1 MYKIVMGLVCILSFT
16 MAELDRNKPLP
27 LPETLK
33 VSAEVINK
41 SLPVMIDGELRHDK
55 VEIEGNTMTL
65 KFTLVNFTLEEMSAK
80 KLKELMEADIRQG
93 VCGDNETLMLLQK
106 GMKVIYDYTS
116 KDEKHMTQFE
126 YDAKVCGLQS
136 DIEMLKDILNLTQKN

>member
-16 MAELDRNKPLP
+16 MAELDGSKPLP

-33 VSAEVINK
+33 FSAEVINK

-93 VCGDNETLMLLQK
+93 VCGDYETLMLLQK